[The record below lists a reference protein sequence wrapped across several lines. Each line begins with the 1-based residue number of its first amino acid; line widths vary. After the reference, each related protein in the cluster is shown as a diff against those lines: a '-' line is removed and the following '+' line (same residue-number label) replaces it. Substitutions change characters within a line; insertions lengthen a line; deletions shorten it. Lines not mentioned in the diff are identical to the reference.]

1 MQMQKSDD
9 LAKHQAVQKND
20 GIYHS
25 SGEKIYK
32 EEEIDAENHSEE
44 ENAVGKLHDERD
56 GLEID
61 VSTLS
66 KLVTILRAATQLSN
80 LVIGVPSQSVGGL
93 FWKSSKLC
101 EQLTL
106 TAGAD
111 IFGLSAWS

>member
-1 MQMQKSDD
+1 MQKSDD

-44 ENAVGKLHDERD
+44 ETAVEKLHDERN

-61 VSTLS
+61 VSILSLS
-66 KLVTILRAATQLSN
+66 KLFTVQHTATHLSYSMILS
-80 LVIGVPSQSVGGL
+80 
-93 FWKSSKLC
+93 
-101 EQLTL
+101 
-106 TAGAD
+106 
-111 IFGLSAWS
+111 